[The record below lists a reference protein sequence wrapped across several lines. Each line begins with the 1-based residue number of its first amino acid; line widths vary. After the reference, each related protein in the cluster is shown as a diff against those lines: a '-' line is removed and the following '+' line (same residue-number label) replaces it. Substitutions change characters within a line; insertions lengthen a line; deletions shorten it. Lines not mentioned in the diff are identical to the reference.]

1 MQYVGCRVLSTMN
14 TSSKD
19 SPDTRRAGDLVIQG
33 TISSEGSRVSSHLE
47 GLRYHV
53 SDGVGPCML
62 YGVLSPL
69 PIQDIPLHH
78 TVYLTAEQVVGLTES
93 FYLSHYLVRCL
104 YGYGVSFSYS
114 LQGHR

>member
-1 MQYVGCRVLSTMN
+1 MYVLESMLPVVPLGARSPARSGGMMSTA
-14 TSSKD
+14 TTGYS
-19 SPDTRRAGDLVIQG
+19 
-33 TISSEGSRVSSHLE
+33 
-47 GLRYHV
+47 V

-93 FYLSHYLVRCL
+93 FYLSHYLARCL
-104 YGYGVSFSYS
+104 YGYGVSSSHS